1 MKLTEWEEKCGL
13 YFNLFFFFFFYKS
26 TICSFLFSCET
37 TILIVYMISNLDIQ
51 CHCLFVYIIISFKT
65 LPGMMKICHMH
76 YYFSF
81 TSVSRAQYWENYCW
95 RLTCICFA
103 CVQSG
108 FQTSSSL
115 KAASSCWKFCT
126 VFNSYSLFYLLSM
139 FYTYTAWLP
148 GNLTN
153 RSFECVG
160 KQIKKLTGWL
170 VCHCRSSG

>member
-1 MKLTEWEEKCGL
+1 MAYILISSSS
-13 YFNLFFFFFFYKS
+13 FFYKS

-37 TILIVYMISNLDIQ
+37 TILIVYMISNLDMQ